1 MVFKA
6 QNNNLPEK
14 QHNFRKISVKLHKKL
29 YKSWNKVLMW
39 KNPLKKVSIIFSGE
53 YAYC

>member
-1 MVFKA
+1 MVSKA

-14 QHNFRKISVKLHKKL
+14 QHNSRKISVKLLKKL

-39 KNPLKKVSIIFSGE
+39 KNPSKKALTIFSGG